1 MMKRIDKYGLVF
13 APTLLFVG
21 GTINL
26 YQAWGIFSNY
36 RQEREILALLTEI
49 GLPQD
54 LTLEQKSEL
63 LTNVRDLI

>member
-49 GLPQD
+49 GLP
-54 LTLEQKSEL
+54 
-63 LTNVRDLI
+63 